1 LKKQTIWI
9 IVGVTVILYL
19 GGRFLYFKHGLS
31 PGEKVPQFNTS
42 LADGSAFSLDQLQGN
57 YVLLDFWGSWCG
69 PCIGDRAILPD
80 LYREYHTASFTKAN
94 GFDIVSIAI
103 EKSEGHWREALRKF
117 DPLWPYQILDESSN
131 LRFFDGRIAKQF
143 GVKRLPAKFLLDP
156 EGRVIEVNPSW
167 EKVRELLNAR
177 RI

>member
-1 LKKQTIWI
+1 
-9 IVGVTVILYL
+9 
-19 GGRFLYFKHGLS
+19 
-31 PGEKVPQFNTS
+31 
-42 LADGSAFSLDQLQGN
+42 
-57 YVLLDFWGSWCG
+57 
-69 PCIGDRAILPD
+69 
-80 LYREYHTASFTKAN
+80 
-94 GFDIVSIAI
+94 VSIAI